1 MKNIKPVIY
10 ENLSTRQRVIAS
22 VEALARDDEEER
34 LRLVS
39 TCPKKTYHQTD
50 WEYSQK
56 MIMLIGMSI
65 SIECELREYGL
76 NLFAALLSDRT
87 SGDQWLQKIADT
99 REAWKVMLRQMGI
112 DPEAMKKAGLPS
124 SPVLES
130 IYGLLPEPV
139 PENVEKLSA
148 ELNELDSRY

>member
-10 ENLSTRQRVIAS
+10 EKLTTRQRVIAS

-50 WEYSQK
+50 WEYSEK

-65 SIECELREYGL
+65 SIECDLRGHAL
-76 NLFAALLSDRT
+76 SVFAALLSDRVPA
-87 SGDQWLQKIADT
+87 DQWLQSIADT
-99 REAWKVMLRQMGI
+99 REAWNVTLRKIGI
-112 DPEAMKKAGLPS
+112 DPETMKKAGLPS
-124 SPVLES
+124 SPIMES

-139 PENVEKLSA
+139 PENVEKLSV